1 MTLSLLAAGPA
12 SASSGPKTLA
22 GTDEGDTIV
31 TEFAACANRYQPL
44 ADSGLGVVVCDQ
56 DLLKQVYFGHRD
68 DAPVALL
75 EPEAGDRQEQD
86 PLVVDGLDPSDP
98 PAIRPLFPSR
108 ELHVYVVKNPP
119 SSLLSAV
126 PTAVLFPPV
135 AVSPST
141 RLHIAAPDLGP
152 WTLTDEQG
160 RMLATATP
168 RSFDLV
174 MPHAPHLTIRRAVR
188 RGRRTRVTFGLDRPY
203 DGQALF
209 FAAADGGGASWERY
223 VEPRIAYG
231 AREGSFSAELPKG
244 ARRVRISAYEGFAFR
259 RSKPFALKRLP

>member
-12 SASSGPKTLA
+12 SAASDPNTLE
-22 GTDEGDTIV
+22 GTDQSDSIL

-44 ADSGLGVVVCDQ
+44 ATPGLGVVVCDQ
-56 DLLKQVYFGHRD
+56 DLLKEVYFGGRD
-68 DAPVALL
+68 DAAVARL
-75 EPEAGDRQEQD
+75 EPEAGERQEQD

-135 AVSPST
+135 AVSLST
-141 RLHIAAPDLGP
+141 RLHVAAPDLGP
-152 WTLTDEQG
+152 WTLSDEQG
-160 RMLATATP
+160 RLLASSTP
-168 RSFDLV
+168 RTFNLV
-174 MPHAPHLTIRRAVR
+174 MPHAPRLTIERAVR
-188 RGRRTRVTFGLDRPY
+188 HGRRTRVTFRLDRPY

-209 FAAADGGGASWERY
+209 FAAADGGGVSWERY

-231 AREGSFSAELPKG
+231 DREGSFTTQIPRG
-244 ARRVRISAYEGFAFR
+244 ARRLRISAYEGFTFR
-259 RSKPFALKRLP
+259 PSKRFALKRLT